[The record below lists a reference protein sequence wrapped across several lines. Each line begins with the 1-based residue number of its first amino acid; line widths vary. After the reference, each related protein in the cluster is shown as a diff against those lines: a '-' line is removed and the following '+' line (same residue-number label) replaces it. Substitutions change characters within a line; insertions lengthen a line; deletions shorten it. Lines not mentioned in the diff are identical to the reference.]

1 MVKKILEFTSRNRKE
16 LGVVPGYS
24 WRAPSL
30 KVHSPGRDET
40 EVARGES
47 PWRDGDGFTLIEML
61 VALATM
67 GLILGAAYTTLFSGM
82 DAYTTSAR
90 ESNVYTVLTRSMERM
105 FRDLSCAAMGE
116 QGFRFVVENDSI
128 STDTQ
133 DDLPIDRL
141 RFQGR
146 LLRLDWNESPQS
158 DLSEIEYF
166 IADEEEDAPAR
177 WLIRRTQ
184 SPADSDLVDGGE
196 IHLVGPRVVG
206 LNVEAFDGAKWLEEW
221 DSTSELPQAIR
232 IRLFMEPETAAGGLQ
247 DLETVSSIVWIPTAS
262 GAATTA
268 PIDAESAAATEGE
281 EEEETEESTAP
292 EEDEA
297 EEGE

>member
-1 MVKKILEFTSRNRKE
+1 MVENVIQTFLLKRP
-16 LGVVPGYS
+16 PGIYTP
-24 WRAPSL
+24 RYRGGAPSGV
-30 KVHSPGRDET
+30 KGFSPGRDGT
-40 EVARGES
+40 GVAKGVN
-47 PWRDGDGFTLIEML
+47 PWRGDSAFTLIEML

-116 QGFRFVVENDSI
+116 QGFRFIVENDSLT
-128 STDTQ
+128 TDTQ
-133 DDLPIDRL
+133 EDLPIDRL

-146 LLRLDWNESPQS
+146 LLRLDWRDRPQS

-184 SPADSDLVDGGE
+184 SPADSDLEEGGE
-196 IHLVGPRVVG
+196 IHLVGPRVIG
-206 LNVEAFDGAKWLEEW
+206 LNVEAFDGSKWLEEW
-221 DSTSELPQAIR
+221 DSTSELPQAVR
-232 IRLFMEPETAAGGLQ
+232 IRLFMEPEERESDAR
-247 DLETVSSIVWIPTAS
+247 DLETVSSIVWIPTA
-262 GAATTA
+262 GGTATTA
-268 PIDAESAAATEGE
+268 PIEAEAEAATEE
-281 EEEETEESTAP
+281 EEQEPSEPS
-292 EEDEA
+292 DE
-297 EEGE
+297 EEGDETG